1 MPIRTVGSTLLILP
15 KNEERYVRIGLDSG
29 GIKRKSLRLM
39 MQENRGFTIVWS
51 TRRTHGDL
59 SGVRGAAWLRP
70 LA

>member
-1 MPIRTVGSTLLILP
+1 M
-15 KNEERYVRIGLDSG
+15 RIGLDSG